1 MGFQFFY
8 HGLYFGVL
16 GRDFAE
22 LCAEYITS
30 SLGYCAKKDDDI
42 EVEVPENLC
51 ALCGEDFPVDC
62 VQLNAADAAK
72 EAGVMRMEYDYDP
85 SMDEEEDGEKIKE
98 KCIRLECGHTF
109 HEACIRGWVL
119 VGKKD
124 RCPRCGAKVSLS
136 AVAGTSPWETQS
148 LLWVHL
154 LDALR
159 YLIVWTPVIL
169 VVTKFAL
176 HGFGY

>member
-1 MGFQFFY
+1 MHWWRFVGLVTVYTCITGYYVSLALKKNLEDKTPRLVYDFFFNSYQAAYGVGFAGYVMIMADFVGLQQLLMLPRSFAAVGFQFFY

-85 SMDEEEDGEKIKE
+85 SMDEE
-98 KCIRLECGHTF
+98 
-109 HEACIRGWVL
+109 
-119 VGKKD
+119 
-124 RCPRCGAKVSLS
+124 
-136 AVAGTSPWETQS
+136 
-148 LLWVHL
+148 
-154 LDALR
+154 
-159 YLIVWTPVIL
+159 
-169 VVTKFAL
+169 
-176 HGFGY
+176 